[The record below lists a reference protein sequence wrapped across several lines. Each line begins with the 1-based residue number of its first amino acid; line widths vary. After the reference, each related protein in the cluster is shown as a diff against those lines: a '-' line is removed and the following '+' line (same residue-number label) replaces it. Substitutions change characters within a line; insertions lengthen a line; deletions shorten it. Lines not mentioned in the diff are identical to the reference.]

1 MTETTAHPAGNNPE
15 REESAGKPT
24 NGKAQLPNGK
34 LMTRENIIR
43 MAREARMPYFYGTWE
58 IANLDSLERFAAL
71 VAAHEREACAKWA
84 DLVAREIDNTNNT
97 ATYIAS
103 GIRERGEKNA

>member
-1 MTETTAHPAGNNPE
+1 MN
-15 REESAGKPT
+15 RED
-24 NGKAQLPNGK
+24 
-34 LMTRENIIR
+34 IIR

-58 IANLDSLERFAAL
+58 IVNVDGLERFAAL
-71 VAAHEREACAKWA
+71 VAAYEREACAKWA

-103 GIRERGEKNA
+103 GIRARGKNQ